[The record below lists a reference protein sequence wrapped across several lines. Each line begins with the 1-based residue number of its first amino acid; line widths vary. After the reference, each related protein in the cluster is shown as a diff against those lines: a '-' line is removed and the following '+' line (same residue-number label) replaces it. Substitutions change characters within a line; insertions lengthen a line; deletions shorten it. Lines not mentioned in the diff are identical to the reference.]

1 MHGRC
6 SGLSPQAIV
15 SSVTIYQSRLPFNV
29 CLVSCL
35 NLAPSVS
42 LAAPS
47 LEVFETVF
55 FPLASWDTL
64 PPLDHLS
71 FLSIIRKNSHPCGI
85 QVDKS
90 APLPPS
96 LSFSL
101 RFRDSSVYCDIWFA
115 FPPSFPSSLTF
126 FQSLIAFVTYSYFVY
141 TCLCRFL
148 ALNPSY
154 LFFTCKRETYMD
166 NNGSRKIFLPWHKRT
181 ACSALRSRHLI

>member
-64 PPLDHLS
+64 PPPRPSIFSIDHPKEFSPLRYTGRQIRS
-71 FLSIIRKNSHPCGI
+71 FAS
-85 QVDKS
+85 V
-90 APLPPS
+90 S
-96 LSFSL
+96 LFLSL
-101 RFRDSSVYCDIWFA
+101 RFRDSSVYCDI
-115 FPPSFPSSLTF
+115 
-126 FQSLIAFVTYSYFVY
+126 
-141 TCLCRFL
+141 
-148 ALNPSY
+148 
-154 LFFTCKRETYMD
+154 
-166 NNGSRKIFLPWHKRT
+166 
-181 ACSALRSRHLI
+181 